1 MEFILLLI
9 ILFVCLCSKVNTDVA
24 VSQSKKKATEKI
36 EKSNNWR
43 DRTFDSFI
51 VPEITEYIVAE
62 ENAEEIA
69 ELIEELSKAAPE
81 LRQHPIIL
89 YNYQM
94 NSTFTQKEKDM
105 VIYSNARFLVPF
117 VMAKK
122 GKTNDYFGVTFP
134 QQMIIN
140 EGTAWKFKRSNEA
153 PWGFSQK
160 SLINL
165 NKWLEK
171 TMRANGV
178 HDARI
183 VYCNNYTG
191 NEFCWEAAALK
202 KGERLW

>member
-1 MEFILLLI
+1 MIICRIINGGKRHLLYRKDYMEFILLLI

-105 VIYSNARFLVPF
+105 VAECAIKMEKWWRKTPLKQQSDGRKCHHISNCWW
-117 VMAKK
+117 
-122 GKTNDYFGVTFP
+122 Y
-134 QQMIIN
+134 IN
-140 EGTAWKFKRSNEA
+140 HHIS
-153 PWGFSQK
+153 
-160 SLINL
+160 
-165 NKWLEK
+165 
-171 TMRANGV
+171 
-178 HDARI
+178 
-183 VYCNNYTG
+183 YTG
-191 NEFCWEAAALK
+191 CRCSCQDEKLCK
-202 KGERLW
+202 R